1 MFITFEFIYCTLMLN
16 FTIELFSLPELLDIL
31 LSILEKVE
39 WSEMKG
45 YIDESPHL
53 RFVAPFISIILVELF
68 LIIDPFYKKKLRG
81 KRIKKYVYVSKFV
94 LYLLMHVFFFPY
106 IHKISLHYFYVE
118 NGKILEDANNNIF
131 FICINLI
138 QKVFS
143 SS

>member
-53 RFVAPFISIILVELF
+53 RCVAPFISIILVELF
-68 LIIDPFYKKKLRG
+68 LIIDKFYKKR
-81 KRIKKYVYVSKFV
+81 
-94 LYLLMHVFFFPY
+94 
-106 IHKISLHYFYVE
+106 
-118 NGKILEDANNNIF
+118 
-131 FICINLI
+131 
-138 QKVFS
+138 
-143 SS
+143 

>member
-31 LSILEKVE
+31 LSILENVE

-53 RFVAPFISIILVELF
+53 RCVAPFISIILVELF

-81 KRIKKYVYVSKFV
+81 KRIKKYVYACI
-94 LYLLMHVFFFPY
+94 LLPIY
-106 IHKISLHYFYVE
+106 SQ
-118 NGKILEDANNNIF
+118 N
-131 FICINLI
+131 
-138 QKVFS
+138 FS
-143 SS
+143 PLFMWRMGSF